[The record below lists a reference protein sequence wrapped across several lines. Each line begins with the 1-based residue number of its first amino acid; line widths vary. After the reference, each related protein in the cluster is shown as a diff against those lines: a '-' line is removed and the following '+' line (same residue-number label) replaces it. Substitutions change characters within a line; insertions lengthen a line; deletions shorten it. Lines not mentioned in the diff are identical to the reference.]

1 MGEVELLVT
10 ELSYLFSFGEFWLV
24 EVAEVTE
31 LFLVLLEEVV
41 DDLDGGLADD
51 VFVVLWN
58 ELLVVCGLDF
68 FRDGL
73 GLFWWLFLLLL

>member
-1 MGEVELLVT
+1 M
-10 ELSYLFSFGEFWLV
+10 
-24 EVAEVTE
+24 TE

-58 ELLVVCGLDF
+58 ELLVVCGLNL

-73 GLFWWLFLLLL
+73 GLFRWLFLLLL

>member
-1 MGEVELLVT
+1 M
-10 ELSYLFSFGEFWLV
+10 
-24 EVAEVTE
+24 AE

-68 FRDGL
+68 FRYGL
-73 GLFWWLFLLLL
+73 GLFRWLFLLLLKALFVEVLELVVFSLKLVVVG